1 MQDQV
6 LRRIFILA
14 GLALLLWVLYLLK
27 PVVLPFVGAFFIAY
41 LFSPLV
47 DVLVK
52 IKLPRWLAI
61 SLVFVGI
68 GVTLTVVLWFLVPL
82 VWKQLIYAR
91 DSIPAG
97 IHWVNATFL
106 PWVSHT

>member
-47 DVLVK
+47 DTLVK
-52 IKLPRWLAI
+52 FRLPR
-61 SLVFVGI
+61 
-68 GVTLTVVLWFLVPL
+68 
-82 VWKQLIYAR
+82 
-91 DSIPAG
+91 
-97 IHWVNATFL
+97 
-106 PWVSHT
+106 

>member
-61 SLVFVGI
+61 SLVLT
-68 GVTLTVVLWFLVPL
+68 GVTRPGSIRPRYLAGLISRMVL
-82 VWKQLIYAR
+82 
-91 DSIPAG
+91 PA
-97 IHWVNATFL
+97 
-106 PWVSHT
+106 